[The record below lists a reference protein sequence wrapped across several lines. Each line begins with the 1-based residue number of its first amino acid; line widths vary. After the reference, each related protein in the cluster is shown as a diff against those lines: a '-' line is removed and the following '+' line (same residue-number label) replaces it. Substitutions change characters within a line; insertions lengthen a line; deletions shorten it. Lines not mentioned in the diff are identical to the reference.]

1 MPSDWCIII
10 ELGWLGVFLPLFS
23 GILTVQNRLG
33 LNRYFTAAIRRQI
46 SSDLRSGYKNH
57 GKVSALLEKFVIRG
71 GKPLHGEIEISGAK
85 NAAVAILPATLLAK
99 DVFTIEN
106 VPDIRDINSMLQ
118 ILEEMGAAVRY
129 TGKSTVQIDTRRITS
144 REVPDELTRNLR
156 ASYYLIGALLGMY
169 NRAVVAMPGG
179 CNFGGVRPI
188 DLHIKGF
195 SALGAVISTDGGMI
209 EARADKLIGA
219 SIYFDKVSVGATIN
233 VMLAAVKARG
243 ITIIENAAR
252 EPHIVDLANFLSL
265 MGANIKG
272 AGTDVIKIEGVGE
285 LHGCDYSIIPDQ
297 IEAGTYMVAAAAT
310 RGDLLIKNV
319 IPKHLDPISAKLR
332 ECGAAVEEFDD
343 SIRVSAS
350 GRLHAC
356 NIKTL
361 PHPGFPT
368 DMQPQFTVLL
378 SLCEGISIVSDSVW
392 DNRFKYVDQLTRM
405 GAQIQIEGKA
415 AIVQGSAELK
425 GAPVKADDLRAGAA
439 MIIAGLCAKGT
450 TEIEDIIH
458 IDRGYEDVVRKLTA
472 VGAQIA
478 RVDVPQ
484 TPMKITKRA

>member
-1 MPSDWCIII
+1 M
-10 ELGWLGVFLPLFS
+10 
-23 GILTVQNRLG
+23 
-33 LNRYFTAAIRRQI
+33 
-46 SSDLRSGYKNH
+46 
-57 GKVSALLEKFVIRG
+57 EKFVIKG
-71 GKPLHGEIEISGAK
+71 GKALLGEINVSGAK

-99 DVFTIEN
+99 DVFVIEN

-118 ILEEMGAAVRY
+118 ILEEMGAKVNYITR
-129 TGKSTVQIDTRRITS
+129 STVKIDTRYIDS
-144 REVPDELTRNLR
+144 KAVPYELTKNLR

-169 NRAVVAMPGG
+169 SNAKVAMPGG

-188 DLHIKGF
+188 DLHLKGF
-195 SALGAVISTDGGMI
+195 SALGAVISTEGGMI
-209 EARADKLIGA
+209 MAKAPGLVGA

-243 ITIIENAAR
+243 VTVLENAAR
-252 EPHIVDLANFLSL
+252 EPHIVDLANCLNL

-272 AGTDVIKIEGVGE
+272 AGTDVIKIEGVSD

-310 RGDLLIKNV
+310 QGDLTIKNV
-319 IPKHLDPISAKLR
+319 IPKHLEPISAKLR
-332 ECGAAVEEFDD
+332 ECGAIVEEYDD
-343 SIRVSAS
+343 AIRVYAT
-350 GRLHAC
+350 GRLHGC
-356 NIKTL
+356 NIKTM

-378 SLCEGISIVSDSVW
+378 ALCEGISIVTDSVW
-392 DNRFKYVDQLTRM
+392 DNRFRYVDQLTRM

-415 AIVQGSAELK
+415 AIVQGSAVLK
-425 GAPVKADDLRAGAA
+425 GAPVRADDLRAGAA

-458 IDRGYEDVVRKLTA
+458 IDRGYEDVIPKLTA
-472 VGAQIA
+472 VGATIA
-478 RVDVPQ
+478 RMDFPDDNSVA
-484 TPMKITKRA
+484 KRA

>member
-1 MPSDWCIII
+1 M
-10 ELGWLGVFLPLFS
+10 
-23 GILTVQNRLG
+23 
-33 LNRYFTAAIRRQI
+33 
-46 SSDLRSGYKNH
+46 
-57 GKVSALLEKFVIRG
+57 EKFVIKG
-71 GKPLHGEIEISGAK
+71 GKALLGEINVSGAK

-99 DVFTIEN
+99 DVFVIEN

-118 ILEEMGAAVRY
+118 ILEEMGAKVNYITR
-129 TGKSTVQIDTRRITS
+129 STVKIDTRYIDS
-144 REVPDELTRNLR
+144 KAVPYELTKNLR

-169 NRAVVAMPGG
+169 SNAKVAMPGG

-188 DLHIKGF
+188 DLHLKGF
-195 SALGAVISTDGGMI
+195 SALGAVISTEGGMI
-209 EARADKLIGA
+209 MAKAPGLVGA

-243 ITIIENAAR
+243 VTVLENAAR
-252 EPHIVDLANFLSL
+252 EPHIVDLANFLNL

-272 AGTDVIKIEGVGE
+272 AGTDVIKIEGVSD

-310 RGDLLIKNV
+310 QGDLTIKNV
-319 IPKHLDPISAKLR
+319 IPKHLEPISAKLR
-332 ECGAAVEEFDD
+332 ECGAIVEEYDD
-343 SIRVSAS
+343 SIRVYAT
-350 GRLHAC
+350 GRLHGC
-356 NIKTL
+356 NIKTM

-378 SLCEGISIVSDSVW
+378 ALCEGISIVTDSVW
-392 DNRFKYVDQLTRM
+392 DNRFRYVDQLTRM

-415 AIVQGSAELK
+415 AIVQGSAVLK
-425 GAPVKADDLRAGAA
+425 GAPVRADDLRAGAA

-458 IDRGYEDVVRKLTA
+458 IDRGYEDVIPKLTA
-472 VGAQIA
+472 VGATIA
-478 RVDVPQ
+478 RMDFPDDNSVA
-484 TPMKITKRA
+484 KRA

>member
-1 MPSDWCIII
+1 M
-10 ELGWLGVFLPLFS
+10 
-23 GILTVQNRLG
+23 
-33 LNRYFTAAIRRQI
+33 
-46 SSDLRSGYKNH
+46 
-57 GKVSALLEKFVIRG
+57 EKFVIKG
-71 GKPLHGEIEISGAK
+71 GKALFGEINVSGAK

-99 DVFTIEN
+99 DVFVIEN

-118 ILEEMGAAVRY
+118 ILEEMGAKVNYITR
-129 TGKSTVQIDTRRITS
+129 STVRIDTRHIDS
-144 REVPDELTRNLR
+144 KAVPYELTKNLR

-169 NRAVVAMPGG
+169 SNAKVAMPGG

-188 DLHIKGF
+188 DLHLKGF
-195 SALGAVISTDGGMI
+195 SALGAVISTEGGMI
-209 EARADKLIGA
+209 MAKAPGLVGA

-243 ITIIENAAR
+243 VTVLENAAR
-252 EPHIVDLANFLSL
+252 EPHIVDLANFLNL

-272 AGTDVIKIEGVGE
+272 AGTDVIKIEGVSD

-310 RGDLLIKNV
+310 QGDLTIKNV
-319 IPKHLDPISAKLR
+319 IPKHLEPISAKLR
-332 ECGAAVEEFDD
+332 ECGAIVEEYDD
-343 SIRVSAS
+343 AIRVYAT
-350 GRLHAC
+350 GRLHGC
-356 NIKTL
+356 NIKTM

-378 SLCEGISIVSDSVW
+378 ALCEGISIVTDSVW
-392 DNRFKYVDQLTRM
+392 DNRFRYVDQLTRM

-415 AIVQGSAELK
+415 AIVQGSAVLK
-425 GAPVKADDLRAGAA
+425 GAPVRADDLRAGAA

-458 IDRGYEDVVRKLTA
+458 IDRGYEDVIPKLTA
-472 VGAQIA
+472 VGATIA
-478 RVDVPQ
+478 RREFPDDNSVA
-484 TPMKITKRA
+484 KRA